1 MADKAAK
8 LAKAAVSAARKATPQ
23 RVYFPNRIVQF
34 MNTQEKKVTLPGVL
48 GVRSRDRARDAQTH
62 PRGYCVLP
70 RCRASFVSSQ
80 RMLSAPQRLS
90 FCAGPDA
97 HRVRCAQ
104 EELDV
109 VKFRVSPKMNKLE
122 MKEWIES
129 AYDTPVKKVNTAN
142 YEGKIVR
149 RSGGKGTKFCVRHR
163 MGNSRSACMRAC
175 VRACVRAHW
184 PDAQTFLCSRQLR
197 ALGN

>member
-23 RVYFPNRIVQF
+23 RVYFPNRIIQF
-34 MNTQEKKVTLPGVL
+34 MNTQEKKVTLPGVP
-48 GVRSRDRARDAQTH
+48 GVRSRDRARDAQTY
-62 PRGYCVLP
+62 PRGYRVLP
-70 RCRASFVSSQ
+70 RCRTSFIPSL
-80 RMLSAPQRLS
+80 RMLPAPQRLS
-90 FCAGPDA
+90 CCAGPDA

-149 RSGGKGTKFCVRHR
+149 RSGGKGTKCCVLHR
-163 MGNSRSACMRAC
+163 I
-175 VRACVRAHW
+175 
-184 PDAQTFLCSRQLR
+184 
-197 ALGN
+197 